1 MSEPKRETSYCPI
14 CDNPLKLDE
23 DGGYFCPYCGW
34 DESADPE
41 EDEVWIVPD
50 RGDDAELPD

>member
-1 MSEPKRETSYCPI
+1 MSEKERDTTHCPI
-14 CDNPLKLDE
+14 CEGLLELDE

-34 DESADPE
+34 DESADPD

-50 RGDDAELPD
+50 RGGDEGVP